1 MRKHLPDHLRP
12 RLRVLLLAL
21 QKRPSSFAWAECWRY
36 FRHLEGKPEVN
47 LIPRRH

>member
-21 QKRPSSFAWAECWRY
+21 KHVRGGCAWAECWRY